1 MAPKI
6 VDSVQ
11 LTDDSFFNSERR
23 VGMKN
28 FKLSFLESHILMK
41 FLLSAFLMFFTG
53 CSMLL
58 ENETPEDFYNVFTV
72 YAFNIVAISYCCF
85 VSNLSLNIKF
95 YKALPLKSSDITAVN
110 ALSTL
115 MGAGAFLLG
124 ASAVLAL
131 CGKAFLIPY
140 YAAAMFIYAAISL
153 AVMPLM
159 FKTNKFGA
167 DAINAANE
175 KSLRR
180 RTVIAILG
188 AIGFPLL
195 GGIPGTVICVRGWKA
210 GTFLMSDLPMLLT
223 VCAVCIIVS
232 VAVTLIYKKKIPY
245 YVY

>member
-1 MAPKI
+1 
-6 VDSVQ
+6 
-11 LTDDSFFNSERR
+11 
-23 VGMKN
+23 MKN
-28 FKLSFLESHILMK
+28 FKLAFLESHILMK
-41 FLLSAFLMFFTG
+41 FLLSAFFMFCTG
-53 CSMLL
+53 SYILL
-58 ENETPEDFYNVFTV
+58 EKEMPEDFTYVITV
-72 YAFNIVAISYCCF
+72 YAFNVVALTYCCF

-95 YKALPLKSSDITAVN
+95 YKTLPLKSGDITAVN

-140 YAAAMFIYAAISL
+140 YAVAVFIYAAISL

-167 DAINAANE
+167 DAINASNE
-175 KSLRR
+175 KISRR
-180 RTVIAILG
+180 RVVILIIG

-195 GGIPGTVICVRGWKA
+195 GGIPGTVICMRGWKA

-223 VCAVCIIVS
+223 VCAVCIVVS
-232 VAVTLIYKKKIPY
+232 VAVTLFYKRKIPY
-245 YVY
+245 YIY